1 MTPTTPTTLLAAT
14 RRRLGGWPQRPA
26 TREAVAGYLIISPWL
41 LGLLAFTAFPLI
53 ASIYLSFTKYNLL
66 QPPSW
71 TGLANYRTMLEDERF
86 IASFRITTVY
96 VLVTVPS
103 HLIAAFLV
111 AEMMNQKIPWLSFFR
126 TVYYLPAIVPA
137 MATFLLWTWVFNPE
151 FGILNW
157 GLGLLGIRGPAWLAD
172 PRWAL
177 WAIIVMSFW
186 GIGGSMVIYL
196 SGLQGIPT
204 EYYEAARIDGAGAL
218 ACFQHITVPQMT
230 PVIFYNLIMGII
242 GAFQTFGA
250 SYVMTRGG
258 PGYSTL
264 FYTLY
269 LYYNAFNYGK
279 MGYACAMAWIL
290 FVVIMFFTILLF
302 RTSSTWV
309 YYSGEVR

>member
-1 MTPTTPTTLLAAT
+1 VTASLLTASARQRLLGKRWSPAA
-14 RRRLGGWPQRPA
+14 
-26 TREAVAGYLIISPWL
+26 REALAGYLIISPWL
-41 LGLLAFTAFPLI
+41 VGLLAFTAFPLI
-53 ASIYLSFTKYNLL
+53 ASVYLSFTKYNLV
-66 QPPSW
+66 QPPAW
-71 TGLANYRTMLEDERF
+71 IGTQNYSAMLQDERF
-86 IASFRITTVY
+86 IASFRITVIY
-96 VLVTVPS
+96 VLVTVPA
-103 HLIAAFLV
+103 HLVAAFIV

-151 FGILNW
+151 FGLLNW
-157 GLGLLGIRGPAWLAD
+157 AIGLFGVKGPAWLAD

-218 ACFQHITVPQMT
+218 TCFWYVTIPQMT
-230 PVIFYNLIMGII
+230 PVIFYNLIMGVI
-242 GAFQTFGA
+242 GSFQTFGA

-290 FVVIMFFTILLF
+290 FLVIMVFTVLLL
-302 RTSSTWV
+302 RTSSSWV